1 MPQGNHSRYP
11 VAKLLLEMFIFF
23 FFILSDHGKLL
34 QFLLCVCVCV
44 CVIKRTHF
52 KGFHVVACDAKVHY
66 MFF

>member
-23 FFILSDHGKLL
+23 FSFCQTMGS
-34 QFLLCVCVCV
+34 FCNFFCVCVCV

>member
-44 CVIKRTHF
+44 CNKEDTL
-52 KGFHVVACDAKVHY
+52 
-66 MFF
+66 